1 MANRER
7 GSSDRRRRGDR
18 RSGEDRRRGDERR
31 SGQDRRSGEDRR
43 CGLDRRSGSDR
54 RSQWHL
60 AEDQRFQGVLRTAE
74 TVAHL
79 FSQPLTVIM
88 GYVDLLAAAA
98 REPESQKKLK
108 IIKEQL
114 EVLTAYL
121 QNLRELTEYRTVDF
135 GDVTLLDIAPTKGED
150 RT

>member
-1 MANRER
+1 MANQGR
-7 GSSDRRRRGDR
+7 GSGDRRRRGDR
-18 RSGEDRRRGDERR
+18 RGGKDRRCAEERRSGLDRR
-31 SGQDRRSGEDRR
+31 SGQDRRSS
-43 CGLDRRSGSDR
+43 LDRRSGSDR
-54 RSQWHL
+54 RSHWHL

-98 REPESQKKLK
+98 REPGTQKKLK

-121 QNLRELTEYRTVDF
+121 QNLRELAEYRTVDF
-135 GDVTLLDIAPTKGED
+135 GEVTLLDIASRKEED
-150 RT
+150 HS

>member
-1 MANRER
+1 MANQER
-7 GSSDRRRRGDR
+7 GYGDRRRRSDRRGGKDRRCGEERRRGFDRRCGDDR
-18 RSGEDRRRGDERR
+18 RS
-31 SGQDRRSGEDRR
+31 
-43 CGLDRRSGSDR
+43 GLDRRSGSDR
-54 RSQWHL
+54 RSHWSL
-60 AEDQRFQGVLRTAE
+60 AADQRFQGVLRTAE

-88 GYVDLLAAAA
+88 GYVDLLAAG
-98 REPESQKKLK
+98 PGQPDVQKKLK

-135 GDVTLLDIAPTKGED
+135 GDVTLLDIASRKEED
-150 RT
+150 HN